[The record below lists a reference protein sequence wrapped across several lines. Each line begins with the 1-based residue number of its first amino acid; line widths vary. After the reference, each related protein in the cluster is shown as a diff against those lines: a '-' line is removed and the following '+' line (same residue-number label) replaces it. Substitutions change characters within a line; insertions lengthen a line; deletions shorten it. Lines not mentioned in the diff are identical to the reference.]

1 MPSLEETQ
9 QEAEKRYTRLL
20 ARSPWLARIA
30 DLESVVG
37 SNPGEAYVK
46 LVALA
51 HRAGSAIQEVSPCS
65 KGCSHCCHG
74 PVMISSF
81 EAAAIG
87 RVASVA
93 SAPVARRGYEQAVKD
108 TGRFAGVPCPFLEH
122 GSCRVYGVRPTSC
135 VLHHSLDATPF
146 WCRNDN
152 NKGKMNVPQANLV
165 TLDIAL
171 IGVAVRAG
179 LVFGDIRE
187 FFPKKE

>member
-9 QEAEKRYTRLL
+9 QAAEKRYAQLL
-20 ARSPWLARIA
+20 ARAPWLGRLS
-30 DLESVVG
+30 DVETTVG
-37 SNPGEAYVK
+37 CEPGEAYVK

-65 KGCSHCCHG
+65 KGCSHCCYG
-74 PVMISSF
+74 PVMITSF

-87 RVASVA
+87 RMASIAVE
-93 SAPVARRGYEQAVKD
+93 PVARRGYEQAVND
-108 TGRFAGVPCPFLEH
+108 TGRFAGAPCPFLEH
-122 GSCRVYGVRPTSC
+122 GNCRIYGVRPTSC

-146 WCRNDN
+146 WCSSEN

-179 LVFGDIRE
+179 FVFGDIRE
-187 FFPKKE
+187 FFPRKA